1 MMWVSDSPSWQWEVG
16 GLALS
21 LGAAALTKVVREY
34 QRRRSETWP
43 TSHGRIASASVEE
56 SESQVKLK
64 ADYTYSVGSESYAG
78 KFKKNFTDVDE
89 ANAWAEA
96 LDGMQVAIRYDPDK
110 PSRSRIWESDLQP
123 IVQASAGWRPPRE
136 APALPGREELIVYLG
151 LAVAVVGTL
160 FATAQ
165 LAAAIMGRPH
175 HRPMGMFN
183 IGIVALGIFA
193 ALEGWR
199 GGKKIMHAAPEW
211 MKYFGYAI
219 VFYTAFGTLLLPRL
233 HPSPK
238 NDPQRIRQ
246 EEAIRDANFQ
256 LLIYFGALETL
267 YARVSAARRR
277 EELGVGAGSNSV
289 S

>member
-1 MMWVSDSPSWQWEVG
+1 MMWVSESRSWQWEVG

-21 LGAAALTKVVREY
+21 LGAAALTKIVREY

-43 TSHGRIASASVEE
+43 TSQGQITRASAEE
-56 SESQVKLK
+56 TDSQVKLQ
-64 ADYTYSVGSESYAG
+64 ADYTYSIGGGSYAG
-78 KFKKNFTDVDE
+78 KFKKTFTDVEE

-96 LDGMQVAIRYDPDK
+96 LHGVQVVIRYDPDK

-123 IVQASAGWRPPRE
+123 IVQASAGWRPRE
-136 APALPGREELIVYLG
+136 APALPGWEELIVYLG
-151 LAVAVVGTL
+151 LAVAIAGTV

-165 LAAAIMGRPH
+165 LAAAIMGRPSH
-175 HRPMGMFN
+175 HTMRSFN
-183 IGIVALGIFA
+183 IEIIAVGIFA
-193 ALEGWR
+193 GLEAWR
-199 GGKKIMHAAPEW
+199 GGKKVMRAAPEW
-211 MKYFGYAI
+211 MKYFGYTI

-238 NDPQRIRQ
+238 DDPQRTRQ

-267 YARVSAARRR
+267 YTRLSAARRR
-277 EELGVGAGSNSV
+277 EELSVGARSNSV